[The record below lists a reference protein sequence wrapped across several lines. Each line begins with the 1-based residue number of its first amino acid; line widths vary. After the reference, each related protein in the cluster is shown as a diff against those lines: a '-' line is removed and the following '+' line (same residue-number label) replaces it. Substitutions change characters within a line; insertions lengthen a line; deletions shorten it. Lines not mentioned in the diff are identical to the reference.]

1 MKKLIGLLL
10 VALAV
15 VACNNLPKDAAVISG
30 KVENA
35 KELKELKIKGKKD
48 FEEVITLREDGT
60 FADTL
65 QPMQTG
71 RYVIGIGRAGF
82 AVYLEEG
89 DNLKIAIDMANKEN
103 PITFSEG
110 KAVAVNNYMLAKEK
124 LENDK
129 VAELAGTRRAFF
141 MLEEAKFLS
150 ALDELEKENLKILEE
165 AKLSKEFV
173 ATEKKTIEYEKLY
186 SISTYSRYHASLIK
200 DENYKPSEKITKPL
214 EAITYNNAEDYEK
227 ITPYK
232 RMVLGYFQEKFYE
245 ENADKDAVVK
255 EVKNLGIESLKE
267 DFASFLVSTLS
278 LGEQDLE
285 GKVAQIKSLSSDK
298 KVLEALEKF
307 LVTADKLGQGKPSPK
322 FAYKSI
328 KGKEVKLEDL
338 KGKLVYIDVWAT
350 WCGPCKGELPYL
362 QKLEKEYHRKPIHFV
377 SISVDNTEQPWRK
390 MVKEKKLGGI
400 QLHADKNW
408 RSDFV
413 EAYEIKGI
421 PRFILLDKKG
431 NIISADAPRP
441 SSDEIKPLINKWLKK
456 K

>member
-15 VACNNLPKDAAVISG
+15 VACNNLSKDATVISG

-35 KELKELKIKGKKD
+35 KKAKELKIKGKKG

-71 RYVIGIGRAGF
+71 RYVIRIGRAGF
-82 AVYLEEG
+82 PIYLEAG
-89 DNLKIAIDMANKEN
+89 DNLKIVIDMANKEN

-124 LENDK
+124 RENDK
-129 VAELAGTRRAFF
+129 VAEFGGSRAFF
-141 MLEEAKFLS
+141 MLEETKFLS
-150 ALDELEKENLKILEE
+150 ALDGLEKENLKVLEE
-165 AKLSKEFV
+165 AKFPKEFV
-173 ATEKKTIEYEKLY
+173 ATEKKTIKYEKLY
-186 SISTYSRYHASLIK
+186 SLSTYAKYHATLIK
-200 DENYKPSEKITKPL
+200 DKNYKPSEKITRPL
-214 EAITYNNAEDYEK
+214 EAITYNNSEDYEN
-227 ITPYK
+227 IFPYK
-232 RMVLGYFQEKFYE
+232 RIVLGYFQGKFYE

-255 EVKNLGIESLKE
+255 EVKDSGIELLKK
-267 DFASFLVSTLS
+267 DFASFLVNTLS
-278 LGEQDLE
+278 LGEQDLK

-298 KVLEALEKF
+298 KVLETLEEF
-307 LVTADKLGQGKPSPK
+307 LATADKLGQGKPSPK

-328 KGKEVKLEDL
+328 KGKKVKLEDL

-408 RSDFV
+408 QSDFV
-413 EAYEIKGI
+413 QAYGIKGI

>member
-1 MKKLIGLLL
+1 MKKLVGLLL
-10 VALAV
+10 VALV
-15 VACNNLPKDAAVISG
+15 VMACNKLPKDATVISG

-35 KELKELKIKGKKD
+35 KELKDLKIKGEKD
-48 FEEVITLREDGT
+48 FSEVITLREDGT

-65 QPMQTG
+65 QPMETG
-71 RYVIGIGRAGF
+71 RYVIRMGRAGF
-82 AVYLEEG
+82 PVYLEAG
-89 DNLKIAIDMANKEN
+89 DNLKIVIDLENKEK

-110 KAVAVNNYMLAKEK
+110 KAVAANNYIVAKEK
-124 LENDK
+124 LEDDK
-129 VAELAGTRRAFF
+129 VAELGGTRAFF

-150 ALDELEKENLKILEE
+150 ALEGMVKENLKILEDS
-165 AKLSKEFV
+165 KLSEEFV

-186 SISTYSRYHASLIK
+186 NLSTYSKYHASLVK
-200 DENYKPSEKITKPL
+200 DKDYKPSEKITKPL
-214 EAITYNNAEDYEK
+214 EAVTYDNLEDYEK
-227 ITPYK
+227 IPPYR
-232 RMVLGYFQEKFYE
+232 RMVLGYFQGKFYE
-245 ENADKDAVVK
+245 KNADKEAVVK
-255 EVKNLGIESLKE
+255 EVKNSGIELLKK
-267 DFASFLVSTLS
+267 DFASFLVNTLS

-285 GKVAQIKSLSSDK
+285 GKIAQIKSLTTDK
-298 KVLEALEKF
+298 KVLESLEEF
-307 LVTADKLGQGKPSPK
+307 LVTADKLGQGKLSPT

-362 QKLEKEYHRKPIHFV
+362 KKLEKEYHRKPIHFV

-408 RSDFV
+408 QSDFV
-413 EAYEIKGI
+413 QAYGIKGI

-441 SSDEIKPLINKWLKK
+441 SSDEIRPLINKWLKRR
-456 K
+456 

>member
-15 VACNNLPKDAAVISG
+15 VACNNLPKDATVISG

-82 AVYLEEG
+82 AVYLEAG

-267 DFASFLVSTLS
+267 DFASFLVNTLS
-278 LGEQDLE
+278 LGD
-285 GKVAQIKSLSSDK
+285 
-298 KVLEALEKF
+298 
-307 LVTADKLGQGKPSPK
+307 
-322 FAYKSI
+322 
-328 KGKEVKLEDL
+328 
-338 KGKLVYIDVWAT
+338 

-377 SISVDNTEQPWRK
+377 SISVDKNLVAWEK

-400 QLHADKNW
+400 QLHEGENPKF
-408 RSDFV
+408 DFV

-441 SSDEIKPLINKWLKK
+441 SSDEIRPLINKWLKK